1 MVVGSDPR
9 RSLCWRKARGS
20 LRIAVTGS
28 QGQVALSLA
37 ERAAALPEIELVR
50 LGRPEFDL
58 LRPASV
64 RSAILSARP
73 DIVISA
79 AAYTAVDQAEE
90 EPDLAYAA
98 NVLGAGAV
106 ASAAHELGV
115 PVLHLSTDYVFS
127 GDKDGSYEE
136 TDEPSPNGVYA
147 SSKYAGELSVASA
160 NPRHVILRTAWVYS
174 PFGKNFVKTMLRLA
188 GERDEVSVVNDQ
200 WGNPTCALDI
210 ADGLLHIAAFLK
222 AREEEAH
229 FGVYHLAGMGE
240 TNWHGVARLVMAMS
254 EKYGG
259 PHAVV
264 NAISTAQFPTRTP
277 RPANS
282 RLSTEK
288 LARHFHWRAP
298 HWRRSCEAVVR
309 RLVEKP
315 SHKRH

>member
-1 MVVGSDPR
+1 M
-9 RSLCWRKARGS
+9 
-20 LRIAVTGS
+20 RIAVTGS

-37 ERAAALPEIELVR
+37 ERAQTLPGIELIR
-50 LGRPEFDL
+50 LGRPDFDL
-58 LRPASV
+58 LRTATV

-98 NVLGAGAV
+98 NTVGAGAV
-106 ASAAHELGV
+106 ASAAQELGI

-127 GDKDGSYEE
+127 GDKDGPYEE
-136 TDEPSPNGVYA
+136 TDKPSPKGVYA
-147 SSKYAGELSVASA
+147 CSKYDGELSVAAA

-188 GERDEVSVVNDQ
+188 GERDEVSVVDDQ
-200 WGNPTCALDI
+200 WGNPTSALDI
-210 ADGLLHIAAFLK
+210 ADGLLHIASALK
-222 AREEEAH
+222 RKEETPP
-229 FGVYHLAGMGE
+229 FGIYHLAGTGE
-240 TNWHGVARLVMAMS
+240 ASWYGVAKQVMSVS
-254 EKYGG
+254 EKCGG
-259 PHAVV
+259 PHARV

-288 LARHFHWRAP
+288 LAVNFDWRAP
-298 HWRRSCEAVVR
+298 HWRRSCETVVK
-309 RLVEKP
+309 RLVK
-315 SHKRH
+315 